1 MDPVTISLAVGVA
14 SKAFS
19 AIKQGFAV
27 GRDIE
32 QMSGDI
38 GRWMGAV
45 SDVDNAE
52 KQAKNPPLFGK
63 LFKAGSIEEAAMAAY
78 AAKKKLEEQRYEL
91 KMFLNLTHGPG
102 AYDELLQM
110 EGQIR
115 KQRQRTIYKQQQMR
129 QQIGEGIA
137 WLFLALVVGGA
148 LLLLAS
154 IFSGKSYADG
164 FKYKPRGY
172 TEQQKIWQ
180 NKIIKKQ
187 MVTCRLKSQKVYM
200 GKMACIYVA
209 AGGTKNKTY
218 EIEFTDVH
226 IGCPRQYSCVYNPG
240 SKEPQIGDV
249 MKSLK
254 SAVKGK

>member
-1 MDPVTISLAVGVA
+1 MDPVTISVAVGVA

-19 AIKQGFAV
+19 AIKQGFAI

-91 KMFLNLTHGPG
+91 KVFLNMTYGPQ
-102 AYDELLQM
+102 AYNDLLAM

-115 KQRQRTIYKQQQMR
+115 KQRQETIYKQQQMR
-129 QQIGEGIA
+129 RQIGEAIGWLVCVALIGAFAVLIA
-137 WLFLALVVGGA
+137 SVWIKRANA
-148 LLLLAS
+148 
-154 IFSGKSYADG
+154 YE
-164 FKYKPRGY
+164 YKPRDY
-172 TEQQKIWQ
+172 TRQQKEWR
-180 NKIIKKQ
+180 NPDVKKYT
-187 MVTCRLKSQKVYM
+187 TCRLKKRITSRYTNKR
-200 GKMACIYVA
+200 ACIYE
-209 AGGTKNKTY
+209 GGNKTFTMM
-218 EIEFTDVH
+218 IETWCPKKYKCLYDPNGEEPDIDKVMESLRS
-226 IGCPRQYSCVYNPG
+226 IG
-240 SKEPQIGDV
+240 K
-249 MKSLK
+249 K
-254 SAVKGK
+254 